1 MGMMLQEHSECIP
14 RHIALMRKCR
24 LENESEKGS
33 PKSAFRALETAS
45 FAMKGRDKREQ
56 WILFANEHSL
66 DDRQE
71 MARPRKD
78 LRQTAKR
85 PILSNFEHRFKQ
97 ARVTTVKQ
105 ISAGGE

>member
-33 PKSAFRALETAS
+33 PKSARALETMS
-45 FAMKGRDKREQ
+45 FAMKGRDKRDQ

-66 DDRQE
+66 DDQAGNGATE
-71 MARPRKD
+71 
-78 LRQTAKR
+78 KR
-85 PILSNFEHRFKQ
+85 LKTNGKETDTLQ
-97 ARVTTVKQ
+97 L
-105 ISAGGE
+105 